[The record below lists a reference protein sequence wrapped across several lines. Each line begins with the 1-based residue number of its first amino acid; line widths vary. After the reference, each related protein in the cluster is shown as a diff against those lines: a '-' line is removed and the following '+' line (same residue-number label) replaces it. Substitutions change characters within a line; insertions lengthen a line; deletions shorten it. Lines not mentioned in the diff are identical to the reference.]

1 MNKIALIKAKK
12 ILITL
17 LNSVGI
23 VDIIDNPKEEYIS
36 INNSRP
42 LKYEDLIKAYEKDHQ
57 LKWIVIQY
65 TIAGDMVKDIQRI
78 ATVDWYKKP

>member
-23 VDIIDNPKEEYIS
+23 VDIIDNLKEEYIS